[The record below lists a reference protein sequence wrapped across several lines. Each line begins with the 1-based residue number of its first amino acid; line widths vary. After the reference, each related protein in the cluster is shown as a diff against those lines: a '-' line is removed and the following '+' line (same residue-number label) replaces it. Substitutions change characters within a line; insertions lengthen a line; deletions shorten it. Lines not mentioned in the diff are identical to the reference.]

1 MTSSGRLVPEV
12 DGLRF
17 VAIASVLL
25 FHAGD
30 AVARALPAQASGG
43 LATVLAGGNAGVP
56 LFFAVSGFVIGLP
69 FAEHALASG
78 PRVSLRAYFL
88 RRLTRL
94 EPPYLA
100 NLLLLSLLL
109 WHRGE
114 PVRSILVH
122 LVPSAVY
129 QHALVFGTWSP
140 INFVAWSLEVEVQL
154 YVLAPLLA
162 RVFFLPERNRR
173 TLLVLA
179 IAGGS
184 LLNAALAGEGPN
196 RFNLSAAAWIHYFL
210 IGLLMADLRVS
221 GDLGRWEPRT
231 WGLLGFLAWGAMIP
245 IRLSGTGYPLLFP
258 TAVAVA
264 FGATLASP
272 LWRRILSNPWIT
284 TIGGMCYTIYLYHA
298 AIMQLVLPFV
308 PLGWY
313 LGAVLILSIVAI
325 LVSVPLFVLL
335 ERPFMAWRRR

>member
-1 MTSSGRLVPEV
+1 VTSSGRLVPEV

-30 AVARALPAQASGG
+30 AVARALPAGG
-43 LATVLAGGNAGVP
+43 SPWLATLLAGGNAGVP

-69 FAEHALASG
+69 FAEHALLGG
-78 PRVSLRAYFL
+78 PPVSLRKYVL

-100 NLLLLSLLL
+100 NLLLLSVLL
-109 WHRGE
+109 WHHGE

-162 RVFFLPERNRR
+162 RAFFLPAGTRR
-173 TLLVLA
+173 ALLAAAVVL
-179 IAGGS
+179 GS
-184 LLNAALAGEGPN
+184 LVNAALSGQGPN

-210 IGLLMADLRVS
+210 IGLLMAELRVTGDLR
-221 GDLGRWEPRT
+221 RWEPRT
-231 WGLLGFLAWGAMIP
+231 WGLLGLLAWGAMIP

-258 TAVAVA
+258 AAVAAA
-264 FGATLASP
+264 FAATLASP
-272 LWRRILSNPWIT
+272 LWRRILSGPWIT
-284 TIGGMCYTIYLYHA
+284 TIGGMCYTIYLYHP
-298 AIMQLVLPFV
+298 AIMQLALPYV
-308 PLGWY
+308 PLTSR
-313 LGAVLILSIVAI
+313 LGAVLILSLVAI
-325 LVSVPLFVLL
+325 LVSIPLFVLL